1 MLVQDEP
8 LPSFIHG
15 MMTLNQLSAGLN
27 VCEDNLRKRMERLR
41 ATQNLTIRF
50 DAESNKPYPTITCAG
65 CQKIAAMGPNA
76 GRCVQCGRYVHFACL
91 RTSEEAASGLGQTGT
106 CRTKDCEDQRGL
118 LYEAPKVTRL
128 GVDLL
133 T

>member
-15 MMTLNQLSAGLN
+15 RMTLKQLSTGLN

-41 ATQNLTIRF
+41 AAQNQTMRF
-50 DAESNKPYPTITCAG
+50 DAESNKPHPTITCPG
-65 CQKIAAMGPNA
+65 CKLIAATGPSA

-91 RTSEEAASGLGQTGT
+91 RTADEEAAGLGQTGT

-118 LYEAPKVTRL
+118 LYKAPKVTRL